1 MKFLQILEKA
11 WLAAIVAAFG
21 LGVYFLFTKQELTSQ
36 VYISFLCGFFAFL
49 IYYNIKSQR
58 KFLEER
64 NKNK

>member
-21 LGVYFLFTKQELTSQ
+21 LGVYFLATKQQLTSQ
-36 VYISFLCGFFAFL
+36 VYISFMCALFAAL
-49 IYYNIKSQR
+49 IYYNIRTQR
-58 KFLEER
+58 QFLEER

>member
-1 MKFLQILEKA
+1 MKFLQLLEKA

-21 LGVYFLFTKQELTSQ
+21 LGIYFLFTKQALTSQ
-36 VYISFLCGFFAFL
+36 VYIAFMCAIFSAL
-49 IYYNIKSQR
+49 IYHNIKSQR

>member
-21 LGVYFLFTKQELTSQ
+21 LGVYFLVTLQQLTGQ
-36 VYISFLCGFFAFL
+36 VYISFLCSVFAFL
-49 IYYNIKSQR
+49 IYYNIKTQR